1 MEREGLLNFTCV
13 KLPIENT
20 ANTSNFPLVSDS
32 RFPRRIVVSQSE
44 SKLITSKNMELI
56 GNGVNNLAGIALE
69 RKIEVWQDKKF
80 DYEMKLIDTDADDIR
95 RIELIQ
101 NCIDSLNDKIDR
113 NKRPRY
119 EE

>member
-13 KLPIENT
+13 KIPFENT

-32 RFPRRIVVSQSE
+32 RSPRRILVSQSE
-44 SKLITSKNMELI
+44 SKLIASKNMELI
-56 GNGVNNLAGIALE
+56 GNEVNNLVEIALE
-69 RKIEVWQDKKF
+69 RENGMWQDKKF
-80 DYEMKLIDTDADDIR
+80 DYEMKLIDTDTDDIK
-95 RIELIQ
+95 RIELIL
-101 NCIDSLNDKIDR
+101 NRIDSLNDKIDR